1 MNRDRILIIDDDRI
15 FTETLARAL
24 TRRGLDP
31 DIAGDTDSAIALATR
46 HRPARAVLDLK
57 LGSESGLDLI
67 EPLKAVCPDM
77 VIVMLTGYSSIAT
90 AVAAIKLG
98 ARNYVCKPA
107 DADEILAAFADDQ
120 MITADTLAS
129 SRPPSVRRLQWEHV
143 QKVLRE
149 NDDNISATARSLGMH
164 RRSLQRYLQKKPVRE

>member
-1 MNRDRILIIDDDRI
+1 MNSERVLIVDDDRI

-24 TRRGLDP
+24 TRRGLSP
-31 DIAGDTDSAIALATR
+31 DVAGDIHTAMTLATR
-46 HRPARAVLDLK
+46 HRPGRAVLDLK

-77 VIVMLTGYSSIAT
+77 AIVMLTGYSSIAT

-107 DADEILAAFADDQ
+107 DADEILAAFADHP
-120 MITADTLAS
+120 MLTAGSLADS
-129 SRPPSVRRLQWEHV
+129 KPPSVRRLQWEHV

-149 NDDNISATARSLGMH
+149 NGDNISATARSLGMH